1 MIKFLYF
8 LICIESK
15 DNVKLK
21 TIVKAETLID
31 KSKENINDGK
41 KKKWQ
46 KRWDLKKKLYIEK
59 NIQRIE

>member
-41 KKKWQ
+41 KKN
-46 KRWDLKKKLYIEK
+46 DK
-59 NIQRIE
+59 NDET